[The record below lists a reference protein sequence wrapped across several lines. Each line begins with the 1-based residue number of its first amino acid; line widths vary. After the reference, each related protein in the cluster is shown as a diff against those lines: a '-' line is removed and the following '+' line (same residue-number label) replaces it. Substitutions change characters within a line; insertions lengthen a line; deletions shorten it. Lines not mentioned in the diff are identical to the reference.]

1 MFILS
6 AWKNQTAVLGDRGMC
21 LLLLPTGAL
30 IVLPSAELSHIQS
43 QKTCVPVRA
52 AERFLELIPLPHPI
66 SLTRHLW
73 TLFVAPYAA
82 FFPSFRAN
90 ASVVT
95 IYAAVVIR

>member
-52 AERFLELIPLPHPI
+52 AERFLELVPYHIRFHSLDTYGRSLWPLMRHFFHP
-66 SLTRHLW
+66 
-73 TLFVAPYAA
+73 
-82 FFPSFRAN
+82 
-90 ASVVT
+90 SVQMQVL
-95 IYAAVVIR
+95 